1 MTRKRIT
8 CDYDGCTR
16 SYCSS
21 FNLKRH
27 IESAHFGLRKFK
39 CPMCPRLLSSK
50 QNLLDHQNIHTGA
63 KPYHCEIPGCNLH
76 FRQLSQY
83 YLHKQLHNEVSN
95 QLNKN
100 FSNIDFNVG
109 MLVKKLSSCPLETPY
124 SSPLLLYTSC
134 ELPLISNITQIV
146 KLPVPQAL
154 AIGLDEES
162 IKFT

>member
-8 CDYDGCTR
+8 CDYEGCTR

-39 CPMCPRLLSSK
+39 CPMCARLLSSK

-63 KPYHCEIPGCNLH
+63 KPYSCDIPGCNLQ

-95 QLNKN
+95 HLNNGLTK
-100 FSNIDFNVG
+100 IDFNISLLVG
-109 MLVKKLSSCPLETPY
+109 KLSQCQLETSY
-124 SSPLLLYTSC
+124 SSPLLPYTYC
-134 ELPLISNITQIV
+134 ELPLISNTCDIV
-146 KLPVPQAL
+146 ELPVPEIL
-154 AIGLDEES
+154 MKGLNE
-162 IKFT
+162 